1 MIIKARDD
9 SRNWQCLPK
18 GYRQLTHLIEEKNVM
33 ANKKKFISIAIGSAF
48 AAAGA
53 VPVAS
58 AGDNPFVSQS
68 LSKGYVVADAHKH
81 GEKKS
86 GEGKCGGEGA
96 CGEGRCGAS
105 MADANRDG
113 KITKEEWTSHHNAM
127 FEHMDANKDG
137 AISKDEIKGK
147 MTDGKCGSGK

>member
-1 MIIKARDD
+1 
-9 SRNWQCLPK
+9 
-18 GYRQLTHLIEEKNVM
+18 M
-33 ANKKKFISIAIGSAF
+33 ANKKRMISIAIGSAF
-48 AAAGA
+48 AAVSA
-53 VPVAS
+53 VPIAS
-58 AGDNPFVSQS
+58 AADNPFTSQS
-68 LSKGYVVADAHKH
+68 LSKGYMVADAHKH

-113 KITKEEWTSHHNAM
+113 KITKEEWTAHHNAM

-137 AISKDEIKGK
+137 TISKDEIKGK

>member
-1 MIIKARDD
+1 MDNR
-9 SRNWQCLPK
+9 
-18 GYRQLTHLIEEKNVM
+18 
-33 ANKKKFISIAIGSAF
+33 KKMISIAIGSAF
-48 AAAGA
+48 AAASA
-53 VPVAS
+53 VPVVS
-58 AGDNPFVSQS
+58 AADNPFASHS
-68 LSKGYVVADAHKH
+68 LSSGYMVADAHKH

-137 AISKDEIKGK
+137 TISKDEIKGK
-147 MTDGKCGSGK
+147 MTEGKCGSGK

>member
-1 MIIKARDD
+1 
-9 SRNWQCLPK
+9 
-18 GYRQLTHLIEEKNVM
+18 M
-33 ANKKKFISIAIGSAF
+33 ANKKKMISIAIGSAF
-48 AAAGA
+48 AAVSA

-58 AGDNPFVSQS
+58 AADSPFASES
-68 LSKGYVVADAHKH
+68 LSRGYMVADAHKH
-81 GEKKS
+81 HEKKS

-113 KITKEEWTSHHNAM
+113 KITREEWTAHHDAM

-137 AISKDEIKGK
+137 TISKDEIKGK

>member
-1 MIIKARDD
+1 
-9 SRNWQCLPK
+9 
-18 GYRQLTHLIEEKNVM
+18 M

-48 AAAGA
+48 AAVGT
-53 VPVAS
+53 VPVAF
-58 AGDNPFVSQS
+58 AADNPFVSQS
-68 LSKGYVVADAHKH
+68 LSKGYMVADAHKH

-137 AISKDEIKGK
+137 TISKDEIKGK